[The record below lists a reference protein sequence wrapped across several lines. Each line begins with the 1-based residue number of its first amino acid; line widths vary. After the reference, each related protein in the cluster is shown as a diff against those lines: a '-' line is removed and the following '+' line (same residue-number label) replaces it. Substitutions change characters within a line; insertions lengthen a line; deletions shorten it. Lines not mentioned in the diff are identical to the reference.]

1 MLWYHFRMSSKK
13 SPIVVAALPF
23 AYREGVDEY
32 EGIMRWQRETGA
44 DWELRI
50 VRHSFGLD
58 AFRDCPMDD
67 VDGVICGMSGRPGI
81 ADYELFAP
89 QDALAALAARGVPTV
104 CLDFPS
110 DPHDDVRG
118 ARRAFISVDSGEI
131 GRMAARFLSGAGEY
145 AAFGFVGSV
154 AENGWSRA
162 RGAAFA
168 SELRRV
174 GRRDVRRFEGARG
187 DLLKW
192 LRDIPKPAAVFAAND
207 HRAADVLRTC
217 TNGGVRVPDDLA
229 VLGVDDDPI
238 FCVHTRPTLSSIHP
252 DFEAEG
258 YAAAQAL
265 SQLFARRAVRRRI
278 SVLGEPTVTERI
290 STAPCSPAG
299 RLVRRADDII
309 AEHANELLNA
319 DMIADALGISRR
331 LLDLRYRQ
339 INGISVREGI
349 ENTRLRKACHLLRN
363 SRLSHREIASACGFR
378 SASYLEYV
386 FMRRFGKTMRSFRT

>member
-1 MLWYHFRMSSKK
+1 MKTRKF
-13 SPIVVAALPF
+13 PVVVAALPF

-32 EGIMRWQRETGA
+32 EGIMRWLRESGA
-44 DWELRI
+44 EWDLRI

-58 AFRDCPMDD
+58 VFRDFPVDD

-81 ADYELFAP
+81 AGYELFAP
-89 QDALAALAARGVPTV
+89 RDALDELAARGVPTV

-110 DPHDDVRG
+110 DHHDAGHG
-118 ARRAFISVDSGEI
+118 ARRAFISVDSAAI
-131 GRMAARFLSGAGEY
+131 GRLAAQFLSGVSEY
-145 AAFGFVGSV
+145 AAFGFVGS
-154 AENGWSRA
+154 ASENGWSRA

-168 SELRRV
+168 NELRRA
-174 GRRDVRRFEGARG
+174 GHRDVRRFKGTRA

-192 LRDIPKPAAVFAAND
+192 LKDIPKPAAVFAAND

-217 TNGGVRVPDDLA
+217 ANGGVRVPDDLA

-258 YAAAQAL
+258 YAAAQAMSDL
-265 SQLFARRAVRRRI
+265 LARRATRRRI
-278 SVLGEPTVTERI
+278 SVQGEPTVTERV

-299 RLVRRADDII
+299 RLVRRVDDLI
-309 AEHANELLNA
+309 AEHSKEILNS

-349 ENTRLRKACHLLRN
+349 ENARLRKARHLLKN
-363 SRLSHREIASACGFR
+363 SSLSHREIASACGFR
-378 SASYLEYV
+378 SASYLEHV
-386 FMRRFGKTMRSFRT
+386 FIRRFGRSMSSLRT